1 MKGKRA
7 MTILMRDEGFGA
19 DDWTGTV
26 VPLTDADDARV
37 RAIEIAPGE
46 DLGTLTGRLGEI
58 ALIRVRF
65 AAFNDGRGFTV
76 ARRLRAMGYAGR
88 LRAAGPILADQYAMA
103 RRAGFDEVEVDQKIA
118 ARQPEA
124 QWLARADWRAG
135 DHQARLRG

>member
-1 MKGKRA
+1 

-26 VPLTDADDARV
+26 VPLTDAEDTIA

-46 DLGTLTGRLGEI
+46 DLGRLEGRFGEI
-58 ALIRVRF
+58 ALIRVQF
-65 AAFNDGRGFTV
+65 SAFNDGRGFTV

-103 RRAGFDEVEVDQKIA
+103 RRAGFDEVELDPAIA